1 MNNYPLLYLAC
12 ILAGFALIRV
22 PLQGFLAP
30 LEPLAFIIGVLAIL
44 LFSGVII
51 YNGVMALFGVRRKL

>member
-1 MNNYPLLYLAC
+1 MSSYPILYLAC

-30 LEPLAFIIGVLAIL
+30 LEPLTFIVGVLSIL
-44 LFSGVII
+44 LFSCVII
-51 YNGVMALFGVRRKL
+51 VDGVMSLIGKRR